1 MYGWRKPMTMNDP
14 IADML
19 TRIRNA
25 GKAKFN
31 SVDIP
36 GSKLKTELAKVLKS
50 EGFIKNYKFIKDSKQ
65 GILRIYLKYDENQLN
80 VIYGIERVSRLSRR
94 VYVKGKDVKPVLNG
108 MGISIL
114 STSKG
119 IMTDQKARQEN
130 VGGEILCKV
139 W

>member
-1 MYGWRKPMTMNDP
+1 MAMSDP

-25 GKAKFN
+25 AKAKFS

-36 GSKLKTELAKVLKS
+36 GSGLKTEIAKVLKT
-50 EGFIKNYKFIKDSKQ
+50 EGFIKNYKFMEDSKQ
-65 GILRIYLKYDENQLN
+65 GILRVYLKYTPDQDS
-80 VIYGIERVSRLSRR
+80 VIYGLQRVSKPSRR
-94 VYVKGKDVKPVLNG
+94 VYVRSKEVKPVLNG
-108 MGISIL
+108 MGIAIL

-119 IMTDQKARQEN
+119 IMTDKSAKNEN
-130 VGGEILCKV
+130 VGGEVLCKI

>member
-1 MYGWRKPMTMNDP
+1 MSISDP

-36 GSKLKTELAKVLKS
+36 GSKMKTEIAKVMKN
-50 EGFIKNYKFIKDSKQ
+50 EGYIRNYKFIKDNKQ
-65 GILRIYLKYDENQLN
+65 GVLRIFLKYDQKQNPT
-80 VIYGIERVSRLSRR
+80 IYSLERVSKPSKR
-94 VYVKGKDVKPVLNG
+94 VYLKGKEVKPVSNG
-108 MGISIL
+108 LGIAIL
-114 STSKG
+114 STSRG
-119 IMTDQKARQEN
+119 IMTDKQARKEN
-130 VGGEILCKV
+130 VGGEILCTV

>member
-1 MYGWRKPMTMNDP
+1 MTMSDP

-25 GKAKFN
+25 AKAKFS

-36 GSKLKTELAKVLKS
+36 GSRLKSELAKILKTE
-50 EGFIKNYKFIKDSKQ
+50 GYIRNYKFIQDGKQ
-65 GILRIYLKYDENQLN
+65 GILRIYLKYGVDQES
-80 VIYGIERVSRLSRR
+80 VIFGLQRISKPSRR
-94 VYVKGKDVKPVLNG
+94 VYVKSKDIKPVLSG

-119 IMTDQKARQEN
+119 IMTDKSARKEN
-130 VGGEILCKV
+130 IGGEVLCNI

>member
-1 MYGWRKPMTMNDP
+1 MAMSDP

-19 TRIRNA
+19 TRVRNA

-36 GSKLKTELAKVLKS
+36 GSKIKIEVAKVLKN
-50 EGFIKNYKFIKDSKQ
+50 EGYIRNYKFIKDDKQ
-65 GILRIYLKYDENQLN
+65 GVLRIYLKYGAQQDI
-80 VIYGIERVSRLSRR
+80 VIYQLERVSKPSRR
-94 VYVKGKDVKPVLNG
+94 VYVKSKDVPSVYNG
-108 MGISIL
+108 TGIAIL

-119 IMTDQKARQEN
+119 ILTNRQARREN
-130 VGGEILCKV
+130 VGGEVLCTI

>member
-1 MYGWRKPMTMNDP
+1 MAMSDP

-25 GKAKFN
+25 AKAKFG

-36 GSKLKTELAKVLKS
+36 GSILKTEIAKVLKT
-50 EGFIKNYKFIKDSKQ
+50 EGFIKNYKFSEDNKQ
-65 GILRIYLKYDENQLN
+65 GTLRVYLKYTPDQAS
-80 VIYGIERVSRLSRR
+80 VIYGLERVSKPSRR
-94 VYVKGKDVKPVLNG
+94 VYVRRKDVKPILNG
-108 MGISIL
+108 MGIAIL

-119 IMTDQKARQEN
+119 IMTDKMARNEN
-130 VGGEILCKV
+130 VGGEILCKS

>member
-1 MYGWRKPMTMNDP
+1 MAMSDP
-14 IADML
+14 IADLL

-36 GSKLKTELAKVLKS
+36 GSKLKIELAKVLKD
-50 EGFIKNYKFIKDSKQ
+50 EGFIRNYKFIKDKKQ
-65 GILRIYLKYDENQLN
+65 GILRIYLKYDAGETHAIFGL
-80 VIYGIERVSRLSRR
+80 ERVSRPSRR
-94 VYVKGKDVKPVLNG
+94 VYAKSKEIKPVLNG
-108 MGISIL
+108 TGIAIL

-119 IMTDQKARQEN
+119 IMTDKTARASN
-130 VGGEILCKV
+130 IGGEILCNV

>member
-1 MYGWRKPMTMNDP
+1 MSDP

-25 GKAKFN
+25 GMAKFG

-36 GSKLKTELAKVLKS
+36 GAKVKVELAKVLKN
-50 EGFIKNYKFIKDSKQ
+50 EGFIRNYKFVKDGRQ
-65 GILRIYLKYDENQLN
+65 GILRVYLKYTDDQKN
-80 VIYGIERVSRLSRR
+80 VIFGLERVSRPSRR
-94 VYVKGKDVKPVLNG
+94 YYVKSKDIKPVLNG
-108 MGISIL
+108 MGIAVL

-119 IMTDQKARQEN
+119 IMTDKQAKKEN
-130 VGGEILCKV
+130 IGGELLCKV

>member
-1 MYGWRKPMTMNDP
+1 MAMSDP

-19 TRIRNA
+19 TRVRNA

-36 GSKLKTELAKVLKS
+36 GSKLKTELAKVLKN
-50 EGFIKNYKFIKDSKQ
+50 EGFIKNYKFLKDDKQ
-65 GILRIYLKYDENQLN
+65 GILRIYLKYGQDRNSA
-80 VIYGIERVSRLSRR
+80 IFGIERISKPGRR
-94 VYVKGKDVKPVLNG
+94 TYVKSNELKPIFSG
-108 MGISIL
+108 MGLAVL

-119 IMTDQKARQEN
+119 VMTDKRAAKEKL
-130 VGGEILCKV
+130 GGEVLCKV

>member
-1 MYGWRKPMTMNDP
+1 MAMSDP

-25 GKAKFN
+25 GKATFN

-36 GSKLKTELAKVLKS
+36 GSKLKAELAKVLKE
-50 EGFIKNYKFIKDSKQ
+50 EGFIRNYKFIKDVKQ
-65 GILRIYLKYDENQLN
+65 GTIRVYLKYGGRQKQEHAIFSLD
-80 VIYGIERVSRLSRR
+80 RVSKPSRR
-94 VYVKGKDVKPVLNG
+94 VYIKSRDIRPVYNG
-108 MGISIL
+108 MGIAIL

-119 IMTDQKARQEN
+119 IMTEKRAQAEN
-130 VGGEILCKV
+130 VGGEILCNI

>member
-1 MYGWRKPMTMNDP
+1 MAITDP

-25 GKAKFN
+25 AKAKFN

-36 GSKLKTELAKVLKS
+36 GSKLKIEIAKVMKE
-50 EGFIKNYKFIKDSKQ
+50 EGYIRNFKFIQDQKQ
-65 GILRIYLKYDENQLN
+65 GILRIYLKYGQANTPAIL
-80 VIYGIERVSRLSRR
+80 GLSRISKPSRR
-94 VYVKGKDVKPVLNG
+94 VYVRVQDIKPVLNG
-108 MGISIL
+108 LGTSIL

-119 IMTDQKARQEN
+119 ILTDKKARQEKI
-130 VGGEILCKV
+130 GGEVLCNI

>member
-1 MYGWRKPMTMNDP
+1 MAMSDP

-36 GSKLKTELAKVLKS
+36 GSKLKTELARVLRD
-50 EGFIKNYKFIKDSKQ
+50 EGFIRNYKFIKDKKQ
-65 GILRIYLKYDENQLN
+65 GILRVYLKYGEGQANSIFGL
-80 VIYGIERVSRLSRR
+80 ERVSKPSRR
-94 VYVKGKDVKPVLNG
+94 VYAKAKDIKPVLNG
-108 MGISIL
+108 MGIAIL
-114 STSKG
+114 ATSKG
-119 IMTDQKARQEN
+119 VMTDKKARAEN
-130 VGGEILCKV
+130 VGGEILCNI